1 MAFKNNEEMTAY
13 WEKYGSDNLKGK
25 TVAMVRY
32 LSQKEAEAMGW
43 YKRPIVIQF
52 TDGTIV
58 FPSMDD
64 EGNDGGALFGQ
75 TKKGDELTFPVL

>member
-1 MAFKNNEEMTAY
+1 MGFKSKEEIEQY

-25 TVAMVRY
+25 TVASVRY
-32 LSQKEAEAMGW
+32 FSQEEMEMMGW

-52 TDGTIV
+52 TDGTII

-75 TKKGDELTFPVL
+75 TKNGDDLTFPVL